1 MEYVI
6 VYRSQHGTTGKVAE
20 HIRNKIG
27 PEKCDIIN
35 LKDNKNPDISGYETV
50 MLGGSVHAGQLNTA
64 MKKFITAHKDLLLQK
79 RLGLFLC
86 GMEIE
91 KADLHFSNAWP
102 EDLRNHA
109 SVRLHAGGE
118 FLFEKMNFFERAI
131 VKKIAGIESSRSEIN
146 YIKINRFAE
155 EIAGTH

>member
-1 MEYVI
+1 MEYII

-27 PEKCDIIN
+27 PAKCDIIN
-35 LKDNKNPDISGYETV
+35 LKDSKNPDISGYETV

-64 MKKFITAHKDLLLQK
+64 MKKFITANKDLLLQK
-79 RLGLFLC
+79 KLGLFLC

-91 KADLHFSNAWP
+91 KADYHFSNAWP

-118 FLFEKMNFFERAI
+118 FLLEKMNFLEKAI

-146 YIKINRFAE
+146 YIKVDRFAE